1 MMRAFEFVMG
11 KTMFRV
17 LVFSTRP
24 YDRAFLE
31 AANAQTDYRLHFL
44 EAALRPDTV
53 ALAAGYPAICCFVD
67 DELSA
72 PVLTALYEGGT
83 RLVLLRATGFNNVDL
98 AAADRLGI
106 TVMRVRHYSPEAVAE
121 FAAGLLLTLNRKIH
135 RAYNR
140 VREGNFL
147 LDNLLGMDLHGK
159 TVGIVGTGQIGRAFA
174 RIMAGF
180 GCRLLAYDQMADPE
194 CAALGLRYTDL
205 TTLLQSADVV
215 SLHVPLTP
223 QTYHLINAETLNLMK
238 PGAILINT
246 SRGAL
251 IDTSALITALK
262 QSQVGAVALDVYEEE
277 SHLFFQNLSDQII
290 TDDVFARL
298 LSFPNVLVTGHQAFF
313 TREALTAIAETTIAN
328 IGDFLA
334 ERDSPNQLD
343 PRQVTAPASPAST
356 G

>member
-1 MMRAFEFVMG
+1 
-11 KTMFRV
+11 MFRV

-24 YDRAFLE
+24 YDRRFLE
-31 AANAQTDYRLHFL
+31 TANAQTGYRLHFL
-44 EAALRPDTV
+44 EAALRPDT
-53 ALAAGYPAICCFVD
+53 APLATGYPAVCCFVD

-72 PVLTALYEGGT
+72 PVLTALHEGGT

-98 AAADRLGI
+98 AAAHRLGL
-106 TVMRVRHYSPEAVAE
+106 TVMRVSHYSPEAVAE
-121 FAAGLLLTLNRKIH
+121 FAVGLLLTLNRRIH

-159 TVGIVGTGQIGRAFA
+159 TVGIIGTGQIGRAFA

-180 GCRLLAYDQMADPE
+180 GCRLLAHDPVADPE
-194 CAALGLRYTDL
+194 CAALGVRYTDL

-215 SLHVPLTP
+215 SLHTPLTP
-223 QTYHLINAETLNLMK
+223 ETHHLIDADTLALMK
-238 PGAILINT
+238 PGALLINT

-251 IDTSALITALK
+251 IDTAALIDALK
-262 QSQVGAVALDVYEEE
+262 RHHIGAVALDVYEEE

-313 TREALTAIAETTIAN
+313 TQEALTAIAETTIGN

-334 ERDSPNQLD
+334 GRPSPNRLD
-343 PRQVTAPASPAST
+343 PQLVRPATPGAPE
-356 G
+356 GE

>member
-1 MMRAFEFVMG
+1 
-11 KTMFRV
+11 MFRV

-24 YDRAFLE
+24 YDRHFLE
-31 AANAQTDYRLHFL
+31 AANAESGYRLHFL
-44 EAALRPDTV
+44 EAALRPDT
-53 ALAAGYPAICCFVD
+53 APLASGYPAVCCFVD

-98 AAADRLGI
+98 PAAHRLGM
-106 TVMRVRHYSPEAVAE
+106 TVMRVSHYSPEAVAE
-121 FAAGLLLTLNRKIH
+121 FAVGLLLTLNRKIH

-159 TVGIVGTGQIGRAFA
+159 TVGIIGTGQIGRAFA

-180 GCRLLAYDQMADPE
+180 GCRLLAHDPAADPE
-194 CAALGLRYTDL
+194 CAALGVRYTDL

-215 SLHVPLTP
+215 SLHTPLTP
-223 QTYHLINAETLNLMK
+223 ETHHLIHAGTLGLMK
-238 PGAILINT
+238 PGALLINT

-251 IDTSALITALK
+251 IDTAALIDALK
-262 QSQVGAVALDVYEEE
+262 QRRLGAVALDVYEEE

-313 TREALTAIAETTIAN
+313 TQEALTAIAETTITN
-328 IGDFLA
+328 IGDFLENRPSA
-334 ERDSPNQLD
+334 NQLD
-343 PRQVTAPASPAST
+343 PQRVLQASAPSSPD
-356 G
+356 